1 MVQAAASS
9 HISHAAD
16 SRRMNMFSAFDEAGA
31 ETGTRARPTRAA
43 WQSVTGRVQQH
54 PGPHA
59 ADASRAM
66 RQVYDT
72 SASSGGPLHHSTIR
86 PARLGKP
93 EASRTTC
100 TIKPSNASTIAAP
113 TSLLGFGVQWLHGAM
128 LGIRLRC
135 GRRGM

>member
-16 SRRMNMFSAFDEAGA
+16 SRRINMLSAFDEAGA

-43 WQSVTGRVQQH
+43 WQSVTGRVQKH

-72 SASSGGPLHHSTIR
+72 RASSGGPLHPSTIR
-86 PARLGKP
+86 PARLGKTD
-93 EASRTTC
+93 ASRTTC
-100 TIKPSNASTIAAP
+100 TIKPSNESTIARF
-113 TSLLGFGVQWLHGAM
+113 SVCSGYMVR
-128 LGIRLRC
+128 RLNVV
-135 GRRGM
+135 

>member
-59 ADASRAM
+59 ADVSRAM
-66 RQVYDT
+66 RQVYDHERQQWRAVALFHHPT
-72 SASSGGPLHHSTIR
+72 RARRQDRSESSHVHH
-86 PARLGKP
+86 
-93 EASRTTC
+93 C
-100 TIKPSNASTIAAP
+100 TIKASNASTIAAP
-113 TSLLGFGVQWLHGAM
+113 RSFLVSACSGYMV
-128 LGIRLRC
+128 R
-135 GRRGM
+135 